1 MLSRSWPFT
10 KWVANAG
17 VEIGANLNVEEDQ
30 ANRAAVPDPKEILFL
45 SVPDLLTTVKQ
56 FLMPEKHEQLDQIL
70 QRYMQK
76 ELGKQQVRSS
86 SWAVRLCVHPHMPS
100 LARVLRDTFTDS
112 SPSTS
117 SPLQFQIELRSV
129 AGREA
134 LQCALLAM
142 VPQIDEISKKR
153 REWMKQQQQQQATKS
168 IAGQPEDQANNAVE
182 VDQTNCAAV
191 PVSQLLDM
199 PPEMRPASSRTDC
212 FGTTPGE
219 ENSKK
224 NATALV
230 AASMQAFQRGR
241 AREPGLTGIES
252 WRELRPQAKPVG
264 RLSIEQVERF
274 LLPPQTESVGRLSIE
289 HVERFLLA

>member
-1 MLSRSWPFT
+1 
-10 KWVANAG
+10 
-17 VEIGANLNVEEDQ
+17 
-30 ANRAAVPDPKEILFL
+30 
-45 SVPDLLTTVKQ
+45 
-56 FLMPEKHEQLDQIL
+56 
-70 QRYMQK
+70 
-76 ELGKQQVRSS
+76 
-86 SWAVRLCVHPHMPS
+86 MPS

-112 SPSTS
+112 SPSPS

-129 AGREA
+129 AGQKA
-134 LQCALLAM
+134 LRCALLAM
-142 VPQIDEISKKR
+142 VPQIDELSKKR
-153 REWMKQQQQQQATKS
+153 RERMEQQQQQAPKIIT
-168 IAGQPEDQANNAVE
+168 GQPEDQANNAVK
-182 VDQTNCAAV
+182 VGQTNCAAV

-230 AASMQAFQRGR
+230 AVSMQAFQRGR

-252 WRELRPQAKPVG
+252 WRELHPQAKPVG

-274 LLPPQTESVGRLSIE
+274 LLPPQTESVGWLSIE

>member
-1 MLSRSWPFT
+1 MCTP
-10 KWVANAG
+10 
-17 VEIGANLNVEEDQ
+17 
-30 ANRAAVPDPKEILFL
+30 PP
-45 SVPDLLTTVKQ
+45 
-56 FLMPEKHEQLDQIL
+56 
-70 QRYMQK
+70 
-76 ELGKQQVRSS
+76 
-86 SWAVRLCVHPHMPS
+86 MPS
-100 LARVLRDTFTDS
+100 LARVLRDAFADG
-112 SPSTS
+112 SPSPS

-129 AGREA
+129 AGQKA
-134 LQCALLAM
+134 LRCALLAM
-142 VPQIDEISKKR
+142 VPQIDELSKRR
-153 REWMKQQQQQQATKS
+153 REWMKQQQQQAPKITT
-168 IAGQPEDQANNAVE
+168 GQLEEQANNAVE
-182 VDQTNCAAV
+182 VDQANRFAA

-199 PPEMRPASSRTDC
+199 SPEMRPASPWSDC
-212 FGTTPGE
+212 FGTTSGGGNMYNPATAKATSSPYGRSHLNGMLDEDDDASVRVRYDAAQSRTRQGLEGGARKDESVDAQEAAEQAHDSDRTLDLGE
-219 ENSKK
+219 RLRLWKAGQKAEEDSKK

>member
-1 MLSRSWPFT
+1 
-10 KWVANAG
+10 
-17 VEIGANLNVEEDQ
+17 
-30 ANRAAVPDPKEILFL
+30 
-45 SVPDLLTTVKQ
+45 
-56 FLMPEKHEQLDQIL
+56 
-70 QRYMQK
+70 
-76 ELGKQQVRSS
+76 
-86 SWAVRLCVHPHMPS
+86 
-100 LARVLRDTFTDS
+100 
-112 SPSTS
+112 
-117 SPLQFQIELRSV
+117 
-129 AGREA
+129 
-134 LQCALLAM
+134 M

-199 PPEMRPASSRTDC
+199 PPEMRPASPWSDC

-230 AASMQAFQRGR
+230 AVSMQAFQRGR

-252 WRELRPQAKPVG
+252 WRELHPQAKPVG